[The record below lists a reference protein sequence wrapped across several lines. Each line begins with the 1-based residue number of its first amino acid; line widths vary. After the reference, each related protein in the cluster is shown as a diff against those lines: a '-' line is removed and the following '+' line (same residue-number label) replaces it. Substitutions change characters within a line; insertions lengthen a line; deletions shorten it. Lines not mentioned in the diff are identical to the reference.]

1 MPIGLQIAWLLIL
14 AIPVACVSWTVAH
27 EEILRDLRDYCL
39 RRSQRSRIFIARKC
53 FFVFTCEYCF
63 SHYVAIAFIAL
74 ARLKLL
80 LPDWRGYVISLFA
93 VVFVAN
99 LFMSLFGR
107 LRLEIRKE
115 REEISELEEQRENRE
130 QTPPRAA

>member
-1 MPIGLQIAWLLIL
+1 VPIGLQIAWLLIL
-14 AIPVACVSWTVAH
+14 AIPVACVSWTVTH
-27 EEILRDLRDYCL
+27 EEILHELRAYCL
-39 RRSQRSRIFIARKC
+39 RRSQRSRTFIARKC

-80 LPDWRGYVISLFA
+80 LPDWRGYVVSLFA

-99 LFMSLFGR
+99 LYMSLFGR

-130 QTPPRAA
+130 KTPPRAA

>member
-14 AIPVACVSWTVAH
+14 AFPVACVTWTVTH
-27 EEILRDLRDYCL
+27 EEILRELRDYCL
-39 RRSQRSRIFIARKC
+39 RRSRQSRNLIARK
-53 FFVFTCEYCF
+53 FFSVFTCEYCF
-63 SHYVAIAFIAL
+63 SHYVALAFIAL
-74 ARLKLL
+74 VRLKLL

-99 LFMSLFGR
+99 LYMSLFGR

-115 REEISELEEQRENRE
+115 REEISELEEQREERE
-130 QTPPRAA
+130 KTPRRAA

>member
-14 AIPVACVSWTVAH
+14 AIPVACVSWTVTH
-27 EEILRDLRDYCL
+27 EEILRELRDYCL
-39 RRSQRSRIFIARKC
+39 RRSQRSRTFIARKC
-53 FFVFTCEYCF
+53 FFIFTCEYCF
-63 SHYVAIAFIAL
+63 SHYVAIAFVAL

-80 LPDWRGYVISLFA
+80 LSDWRGYVISLFA

-99 LFMSLFGR
+99 LYMSLFGR

-130 QTPPRAA
+130 KTPPRAA

>member
-14 AIPVACVSWTVAH
+14 AFPVACVSWTVTH
-27 EEILRDLRDYCL
+27 EEILRELRDFCL
-39 RRSQRSRIFIARKC
+39 RRSRQSRNFIARK
-53 FFVFTCEYCF
+53 FFSVCTCEYCF

-99 LFMSLFGR
+99 LYMSLFGR

-115 REEISELEEQRENRE
+115 REEISELEEQREERE
-130 QTPPRAA
+130 KTPRRAA